1 MPVRQVLLFP
11 PDDPDLPSKA
21 GYGCSTENGWVGP
34 ARTEMRSVEVC
45 RLTLFGVSVHGGRIG
60 ASRSR
65 GWPSLNTTRLMP
77 RRVLLSERPWRFT
90 KAGSTYMEARQLWVI
105 PWRQRSKMLTTLLYN
120 LDERKKRYGIA
131 TLCLS
136 CGNAASM
143 LVENMML

>member
-1 MPVRQVLLFP
+1 
-11 PDDPDLPSKA
+11 
-21 GYGCSTENGWVGP
+21 
-34 ARTEMRSVEVC
+34 MRSVEMC

-65 GWPSLNTTRLMP
+65 GWPSSNITRLMP

-105 PWRQRSKMLTTLLYN
+105 SWHQRSKVLLYN

-131 TLCLS
+131 TFCLS

>member
-1 MPVRQVLLFP
+1 LPVRQVLLFP

-65 GWPSLNTTRLMP
+65 GWPSFNWHTKRIYLLHGNT
-77 RRVLLSERPWRFT
+77 
-90 KAGSTYMEARQLWVI
+90 VI
-105 PWRQRSKMLTTLLYN
+105 SISLEPEM
-120 LDERKKRYGIA
+120 
-131 TLCLS
+131 
-136 CGNAASM
+136 
-143 LVENMML
+143 

>member
-34 ARTEMRSVEVC
+34 ARTEMRSAEMY

-60 ASRSR
+60 ASRAH

-90 KAGSTYMEARQLWVI
+90 KAGSSYMGAQQLWVI
-105 PWRQRSKMLTTLLYN
+105 PWRQRSKMLLYN
-120 LDERKKRYGIA
+120 LVERKKRYGIA
-131 TLCLS
+131 TICLS
-136 CGNAASM
+136 CGNAACM